1 MRHSI
6 RTSLVG
12 FLLAGL
18 VGCTGTVGGTG
29 TGGTGTGTGN
39 STGTGTGNST
49 GTGTGNSTGTGTG
62 NSTGTGTGGSAGT
75 GTGGAA
81 GTTPNPTITCAPGIP
96 ATTQLRRMLNWQY
109 DATVRDLLGL
119 TSITSGSAS

>member
-1 MRHSI
+1 MRHFM

-18 VGCTGTVGGTG
+18 VGCTGTVGG
-29 TGGTGTGTGN
+29 GG
-39 STGTGTGNST
+39 SSPGTGNST

-62 NSTGTGTGGSAGT
+62 NSTGTGTGGST

-81 GTTPNPTITCAPGIP
+81 GTTSNPTITCAPGIP